1 MFKIKFAKIEKE
13 SLNNGPGVRVALW
26 CQGCSLNCKGCHNP
40 ETHNFNEGS
49 FLLRKD
55 VDDIFK
61 ELEKSYVDGIT
72 FTGGHPLEPENIE
85 VCTELAAQIN
95 EKFPDKTIWLYT
107 GWIWENIKDLAIFKY
122 VDVVVDGPYI
132 ESERDVSL
140 PFRGSKNQRLI
151 DVKESL
157 KKNKTILWSLA
168 E

>member
-1 MFKIKFAKIEKE
+1 MKFNKIEKE
-13 SLNNGPGVRVALW
+13 SMNNGPGIRVALW

-40 ETHNFNEGS
+40 ETHDFNKGS
-49 FLLRKD
+49 FLLRED

-72 FTGGHPLEPENIE
+72 FTGGHPLEPTNIE
-85 VCTELAAQIN
+85 VCTELAAQIK
-95 EKFPDKTIWLYT
+95 EKFPNKTIWLYT
-107 GWIWENIKDLAIFKY
+107 GWIWEDIKELAIFKY
-122 VDVVVDGPYI
+122 IDVVVDGPYI

-151 DVKESL
+151 DVKKSL
-157 KKNKTILWSLA
+157 KKKKTILWSLD